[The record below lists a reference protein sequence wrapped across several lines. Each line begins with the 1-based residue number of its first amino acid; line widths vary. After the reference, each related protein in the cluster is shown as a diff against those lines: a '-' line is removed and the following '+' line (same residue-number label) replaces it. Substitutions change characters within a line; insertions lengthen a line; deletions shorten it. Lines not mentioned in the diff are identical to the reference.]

1 MLIVP
6 LESPLIDG
14 FPLNPC
20 AYYVNDPRDE
30 KIDEESFIVTIGLG
44 DFTFYNLIILFILS
58 PLSLTIN
65 QIYVSIGAIVSVQIG
80 YMLTNWTSIFRNKNN
95 ILPALPLAVIFY
107 SAYAILI
114 DIFTQNSNSDIC

>member
-30 KIDEESFIVTIGLG
+30 KIDDESFILTIGLG
-44 DFTFYNLIILFILS
+44 DFTFYNLMVLFLLS
-58 PLSLTIN
+58 PLLSMIN
-65 QIYVSIGAIVSVQIG
+65 QIYVAIGAIVSVQIG
-80 YMLTNWTSIFRNKNN
+80 YMVMNWTSVFRNKNN
-95 ILPALPLAVIFY
+95 ILPALPLPIIFY

-114 DIFTQNSNSDIC
+114 DIFIQNSNSDIC

>member
-20 AYYVNDPRDE
+20 VYYVNDPRDE
-30 KIDEESFIVTIGLG
+30 KIDDESIILTIGLG
-44 DFTFYNLIILFILS
+44 DFTFYNLMVLFILS
-58 PLSLTIN
+58 PLLSMIN
-65 QIYVSIGAIVSVQIG
+65 QIYVAIGAIVSVQIG
-80 YMLTNWTSIFRNKNN
+80 YMVMNWTSVFRNKNN
-95 ILPALPLAVIFY
+95 ILPAIPLPVIFY

>member
-14 FPLNPC
+14 FPLDPC
-20 AYYVNDPRDE
+20 DYYVNDPRDE
-30 KIDEESFIVTIGLG
+30 KIDDESFILTIGLS
-44 DFTFYNLIILFILS
+44 DFTFYNLMVLFILS
-58 PLSLTIN
+58 PLLSMIN
-65 QIYVSIGAIVSVQIG
+65 QIYVAIGAIVSVQIG
-80 YMLTNWTSIFRNKNN
+80 YMVMNWISVFRNKNN
-95 ILPALPLAVIFY
+95 ILPAIPLPVIFY